1 MHEFSVVRALI
12 EQVVQ
17 AAESSPVSSIRTVR
31 VSCGPLA
38 GVEPLLVRAAF
49 EQLKAAAG
57 LRDCQLQ
64 IEEQPLL
71 ARCQSCDAEFEVVD
85 FRFHCSH
92 CQSTSIQVIQGDQF
106 RLLSLDVL
114 DEVS

>member
-12 EQVVQ
+12 AQVVQ
-17 AAESSPVSSIRTVR
+17 AAEPSLASSICAVR

-38 GVEPLLVRAAF
+38 GVEPMLVRTAF
-49 EQLKAAAG
+49 EQLKIAAG
-57 LRDCQLQ
+57 LGNCQMQ
-64 IEEQPLL
+64 IDEQPLL
-71 ARCQSCDAEFEVVD
+71 ARCQRCDAEFEVVD